1 MSTELE
7 QHSTDRLSFTLFLA
21 AAIHAV
27 IILGVTFTLNSG
39 SKVAPTLNITLATHK
54 AKNAPEEADFLAQH
68 NQEASGTE
76 KEVKELTTNKKAEFI
91 DVNINDVNPLPQQK
105 SSQQQVEKTQIITT
119 TDRSFAKENLSDSN
133 DQKEKQDQKEGEAK
147 QDVVFST
154 EYKSLSAKLDKL
166 KQTLASEPRIRR
178 YTSVSSK
185 ASIDAEYLHN
195 WAEKIEIIGNKNFPE
210 EALRQG
216 IAGDLRLS
224 VLLKPN
230 GSIEKIEILQSSGY
244 PVLDNAA
251 IQIVQSASPFEPFP
265 QEIRKEADFMEI
277 IRTLKFEITGLVT
290 SQ

>member
-76 KEVKELTTNKKAEFI
+76 KEVKELTTNKKAEFA

-105 SSQQQVEKTQIITT
+105 SSQQQVEQTHIITT
-119 TDRSFAKENLSDSN
+119 TDKSFSKNNLSDSN
-133 DQKEKQDQKEGEAK
+133 DQKEKQNQKEGEAK

-210 EALRQG
+210 EALRKG
-216 IAGDLRLS
+216 IAGNLRLS

-230 GSIEKIEILQSSGY
+230 GSIEKMEILQSSGY

>member
-105 SSQQQVEKTQIITT
+105 SSQQQIEQTHIITT
-119 TDRSFAKENLSDSN
+119 TDKSFTTTNLSDSN
-133 DQKEKQDQKEGEAK
+133 DQKEKQNQKEGEAK

-195 WAEKIEIIGNKNFPE
+195 WAEKIEIIGNRNFPE
-210 EALRQG
+210 EALRKG

-230 GSIEKIEILQSSGY
+230 GSIEKVEILQSSGY

-277 IRTLKFEITGLVT
+277 IRTLKFEITGVVT

>member
-7 QHSTDRLSFTLFLA
+7 QHSTDRLNFTLFLA

-76 KEVKELTTNKKAEFI
+76 KEAKELTTNKKAEFI

-105 SSQQQVEKTQIITT
+105 SSQQQIEQTHIITT
-119 TDRSFAKENLSDSN
+119 TDKSFTETNLSDSN
-133 DQKEKQDQKEGEAK
+133 DQKEKQNQKEGETK

-195 WAEKIEIIGNKNFPE
+195 WAEKIEIIGNRNFPE

-216 IAGDLRLS
+216 IAGNLRLS

-230 GSIEKIEILQSSGY
+230 GSIEKIEILQSSGF